1 MDNPKIA
8 KKKAD
13 IARTEEK
20 ISELKDKLRE
30 QKLEL
35 TTLENE
41 EIIAMYRKENFSE
54 DEFFALLRSQR
65 KGQQEV
71 AAAPGMALRGTTG
84 QEEERDADI
93 I

>member
-1 MDNPKIA
+1 MDNQKIA
-8 KKKAD
+8 RKKAD

-20 ISELKDKLRE
+20 IAELKNKLRV

-35 TTLENE
+35 TALEND

-65 KGQQEV
+65 NGQGDVAAIPPSPFGGMKGQE
-71 AAAPGMALRGTTG
+71 GSS
-84 QEEERDADI
+84 DADI